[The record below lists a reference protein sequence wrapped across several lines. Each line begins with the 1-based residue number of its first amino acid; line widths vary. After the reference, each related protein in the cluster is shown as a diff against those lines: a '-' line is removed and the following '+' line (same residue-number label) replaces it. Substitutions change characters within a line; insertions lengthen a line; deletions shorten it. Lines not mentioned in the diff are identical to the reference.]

1 MTTKL
6 AKRLKAK
13 VDRLGQRLG
22 DPAHFAAD
30 VLGHDLWSIQQ
41 EILRSVRDNDQ
52 TGVKACHASSKTFT
66 AADAVLWWLCRWD
79 DGLAVTT
86 APTWTQVE
94 KLLWGEVH
102 KAVEGDACRIPELR
116 AGLLETELKLGP
128 GRYALGL
135 STNEGVRFQGFHSGH
150 ILVVLDEAP
159 GVKGQIWDAIEG
171 IRAGGVVHVL
181 ALGNP
186 TIASGPFFDAFG
198 SDRARWA
205 RFSIGAFDTPN
216 LAGLDMEALLLME
229 QEDPD
234 ALDETVR
241 SYLIT
246 RRWVLDRYRKWGPT
260 HPMFEARV
268 MGLFPK
274 QAEDALYSLTLLEL
288 ASLRPPVPGV
298 ADKVNAGLDVAG
310 PGESETAL
318 CVRQGPNVLEQAAW
332 GQRDPRGDVA
342 AALTPY
348 KDRLGV
354 VNVDAVGIGYYMAQH
369 LRDLGFP
376 VREVLA
382 GAAARDTEHY
392 ANLKAEA
399 YWAFQQRLAE
409 GDVAGLVDEEA
420 LGQLAGIRYKHNARG
435 QVVIESKEDARK
447 RGVESPDRAEAV
459 ILAYLAKVGGDAPD
473 WTPSEDQGSRPI
485 AYGVMEQ
492 QF

>member
-6 AKRLKAK
+6 AQRLKDK
-13 VDRLGQRLG
+13 VDRLGRRLD
-22 DPAHFAAD
+22 DPAHFAED
-30 VLGHDLWSIQQ
+30 VLGHDLWGIQQ
-41 EILRSVRDNDQ
+41 EILRSVRDNDL
-52 TGVKACHASSKTFT
+52 TAVKACHASSKTFT
-66 AADAVLWWLCRWD
+66 AADAVLWWLARWD
-79 DGLAVTT
+79 DAIAVTT

-102 KAVEGDACRIPELR
+102 KAVATCRVDAFR

-159 GVKGQIWDAIEG
+159 GVKGQIWEAIEG

-205 RFSIGAFDTPN
+205 RFSIGAFETPN
-216 LAGLDMEALLLME
+216 LAGLDMEALLRME

-234 ALDETVR
+234 ALGEAVR
-241 SYLIT
+241 PYLIT
-246 RRWVLDRYRKWGPT
+246 RRWVLDRYRRWGAA

-268 MGLFPK
+268 LGLFPK

-288 ASLRPPVPGV
+288 ASLRPLVPGV
-298 ADKVNAGLDVAG
+298 VDSVEAGLDVAG

-318 CVRQGPNVLEQAAW
+318 CVRQGANVLEQQAW
-332 GQRDPRGDVA
+332 GKRDPRGEVVA
-342 AALTPY
+342 ALAPY
-348 KDRLGV
+348 RDRLGV
-354 VNVDAVGIGYYMAQH
+354 VKVDSVGIGFYMAQH
-369 LRDLGFP
+369 LRDMGFT
-376 VREVLA
+376 VREVIA
-382 GAAARDTEHY
+382 GEAARDKEHY

-409 GDVAGLVDEEA
+409 GDVAGLLDEAA
-420 LGQLAGIRYKHNARG
+420 LGQLAGIRYQHNARG

-459 ILAYLAKVGGDAPD
+459 ILAFLAPTFAGPPD
-473 WTPSEDQGSRPI
+473 WTPSDEPGTRPI
-485 AYGVMEQ
+485 AAGVMEQ